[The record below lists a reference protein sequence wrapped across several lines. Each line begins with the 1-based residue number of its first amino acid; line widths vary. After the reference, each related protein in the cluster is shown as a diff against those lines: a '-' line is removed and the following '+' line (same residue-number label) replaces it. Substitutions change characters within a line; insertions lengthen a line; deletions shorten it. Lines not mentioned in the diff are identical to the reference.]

1 MHVLLGPILDK
12 RYKDTKN
19 LTATFKE
26 LGAKAGKR
34 ADATPSPCSPT
45 IHTTIPPKVWANHLR
60 HASKLTPGQPSPYVR
75 NKFVSP
81 RRGVPAKETVTYSS
95 SFLLQLLLLLS
106 CFSRVWLCATP
117 EMAAHQGP
125 PSPGFSRQEHP
136 SGLPFPSPMHESEKL
151 KWSRSVVSNS

>member
-19 LTATFKE
+19 LTATFEE

-34 ADATPSPCSPT
+34 AGATPSPCSPT

-81 RRGVPAKETVTYSS
+81 RRGVPAKETYL
-95 SFLLQLLLLLS
+95 F
-106 CFSRVWLCATP
+106 
-117 EMAAHQGP
+117 
-125 PSPGFSRQEHP
+125 
-136 SGLPFPSPMHESEKL
+136 
-151 KWSRSVVSNS
+151 